1 MFKEKVKKVCTFL
14 FPAVTLAV
22 LAVLAILPEWAQASG
37 GTGGPLN
44 TVYMDLCSWTNGT
57 VGKVTA
63 LAIGLVETIGAIAKG
78 HLMPLAVGI
87 GAGFALS
94 NLPGIIDSIFTATL
108 Y

>member
-1 MFKEKVKKVCTFL
+1 MFKLKVKQAFTSLMPV
-14 FPAVTLAV
+14 VTLAV
-22 LAVLAILPEWAQASG
+22 LAVLLVLPEWAHASG

-44 TVYMDLCSWTNGT
+44 QVYIDLCSWTNGT

-63 LAIGLVETIGAIAKG
+63 LAIGLVGTIGAIAKG

-94 NLPGIIDSIFTATL
+94 NLPGIIDSVFTATL